1 MFSKGGEIMET
12 MYVKASEVA
21 EIMGVSRA
29 KAYKIIAEMNEELRM
44 KNYIVINGRVPRKY
58 LNEKIYK

>member
-1 MFSKGGEIMET
+1 MES

-21 EIMGVSRA
+21 EIMGVSKA
-29 KAYKIIAEMNEELRM
+29 KAYKVIAEMNEELRTR
-44 KNYIVINGRVPRKY
+44 NFIVISGRVPRKF

>member
-1 MFSKGGEIMET
+1 MET

-29 KAYKIIAEMNEELRM
+29 KAYKIIAKMNEELKMR
-44 KNYIVINGRVPRKY
+44 NYIVINGRVPRKY